1 MNVYLVVIIASL
13 LGSWLLGVL
22 SKLLNARAQASQPPA
37 EFADTFDSKTF
48 AKSQGYTRASMQFS
62 TIIDTVN
69 TVLIIA
75 AILAGGFNWLDIMV
89 RSLGFG
95 PVPTGLAYIGILGLI
110 SGIVGLPFEVYHTFV
125 LENRFGFNTTTIGT
139 FITDRIKSFILSSI
153 IGGTLIAGVLL
164 FFQQAGP
171 HAWLLCWGFTVAF
184 TLGLT
189 YVAPTWILPLFNR
202 FTPLEDGELRQTL
215 EAYARDTG
223 FELSGIFV
231 VDGSKRSTKSN
242 AFFTGFGKRKRIA
255 LFDTLIN
262 EQTTEEIVSVLAH
275 EVGHSK
281 RGHIKKRLAAGILKT
296 GVVFYLMN
304 LFLDSPGLFAAFGME
319 HMSVYAGLIFFVLL
333 YTPVSLVL
341 SVASNLMS
349 RRHEFEADRFASETT
364 GKPEAMISALKK
376 LSANNFSNLTPHP
389 LTVWLEYGHPP
400 VLKRIRK
407 LSTMSK

>member
-1 MNVYLVVIIASL
+1 MNVYLAVIIASL
-13 LGSWLLGVL
+13 LGSWLLGAL
-22 SKLLNARAQASQPPA
+22 SKLLNVKAQASQPPI
-37 EFADTFDSKTF
+37 EFADTIDSETY
-48 AKSQGYTRASMQFS
+48 AKSRSYTRASMQFS
-62 TIIDTVN
+62 VVADTIN
-69 TVLIIA
+69 TALTIGV
-75 AILAGGFNWLDIMV
+75 ILAGGFNWLDIIV
-89 RSLGFG
+89 RSLGLG
-95 PVPTGLAYIGILGLI
+95 SVPTGLAYIGSLSLI

-125 LENRFGFNTTTIGT
+125 LEKRFGFNTTTIGT
-139 FITDRIKSFILSSI
+139 FISDRIKSFILSMV
-153 IGGTLIAGVLL
+153 IGGVMIAAIL
-164 FFQQAGP
+164 FFLQKTGP
-171 HAWLLCWGFTVAF
+171 NAWLLCWGFAVVF

-189 YVAPTWILPLFNR
+189 YVAPTWILPLFNK

-215 EAYARDTG
+215 EAYAHDTG

-262 EQTTEEIVSVLAH
+262 NQTTEEIVSVLAH

-281 RGHIKKRLAAGILKT
+281 RGHIKKRLIAGILKT
-296 GVVFYLMN
+296 GIIFYLMN
-304 LFLDSPGLFAAFGME
+304 IFLDSPGLFAAFGME
-319 HMSVYAGLIFFVLL
+319 HMSIYAGLIFFILL

-349 RRHEFEADRFASETT
+349 RKHEFEADLYASETT

-376 LSANNFSNLTPHP
+376 LSVNNLSDLTPHP

-400 VLKRIRK
+400 VLERIRMI
-407 LSTMSK
+407 STISK